1 MYEEKKLSQ
10 SWLTT
15 TAICPCR
22 RLQYN
27 RESYS
32 LPLANWR
39 ITDKIEP
46 INTMKSF
53 LAIALLAIFAATASA
68 FGIATPLQT
77 APRVVRLSLKD
88 GITAKIEYRSHCR
101 PFNTVQRNGASSMV
115 MRGRVCDLLGKTPNR
130 QARVITFS
138 HKRVKKVQH
147 VNLHWKKYFSDN
159 LKRDV
164 KLRLSTKGMKT
175 VNKYGSIDK
184 AAKKFKLDL
193 KQF

>member
-1 MYEEKKLSQ
+1 
-10 SWLTT
+10 
-15 TAICPCR
+15 
-22 RLQYN
+22 
-27 RESYS
+27 
-32 LPLANWR
+32 
-39 ITDKIEP
+39 
-46 INTMKSF
+46 
-53 LAIALLAIFAATASA
+53 
-68 FGIATPLQT
+68 
-77 APRVVRLSLKD
+77 
-88 GITAKIEYRSHCR
+88 
-101 PFNTVQRNGASSMV
+101 MV

-130 QARVITFS
+130 LARVITFS